1 MNKWRVATAVG
12 LGLVLALSP
21 AIAATQPAVAGPLGY
36 VQVSN
41 DGVAYGA
48 ALVSPVFTP
57 SPVLVPLQSAS
68 ASFWV
73 RNAGPDAAYLLLTL
87 DDSSWGS
94 WDYAS
99 GLSLSAAVPGRAGAA
114 VPLSATPAC
123 TVLLA
128 GVALGAGGSVEV
140 TLTLA
145 LGDKDGASGQTSW
158 ASIDMGVA
166 LTQAAG
172 LGAPTDCSTPVT
184 PVVVVPAP
192 SPASGTVAPTTDAE
206 VVVPGD
212 GDSEPNP
219 VPFPDPDNVLEVL
232 TNTLASFNTDML
244 SVASASVPL
253 GAGLFLLVGFGRRA
267 RDKFREVDE
276 S

>member
-1 MNKWRVATAVG
+1 
-12 LGLVLALSP
+12 
-21 AIAATQPAVAGPLGY
+21 
-36 VQVSN
+36 
-41 DGVAYGA
+41 
-48 ALVSPVFTP
+48 
-57 SPVLVPLQSAS
+57 
-68 ASFWV
+68 
-73 RNAGPDAAYLLLTL
+73 
-87 DDSSWGS
+87 
-94 WDYAS
+94 
-99 GLSLSAAVPGRAGAA
+99 
-114 VPLSATPAC
+114 
-123 TVLLA
+123 VLLA